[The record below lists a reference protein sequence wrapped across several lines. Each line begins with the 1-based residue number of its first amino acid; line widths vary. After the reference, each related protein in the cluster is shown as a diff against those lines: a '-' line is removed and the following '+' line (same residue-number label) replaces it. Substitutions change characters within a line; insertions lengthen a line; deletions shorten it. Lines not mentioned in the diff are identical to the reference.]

1 MRALVAYVLNVAF
14 LLSGCAGPAKLSA
27 APSETAASPAGD
39 EPAAP
44 NTTAT
49 TPNTPQTAS
58 TAPATPSA
66 GARPETSTAVPQ
78 ASVATAV
85 PASAPA
91 LHDADGKP
99 LPQTEDRPSAT
110 SPAFLRRMELLVRA
124 IEADDAKLAHDA
136 FFPVVA
142 YEQVKDI
149 AKPALDHERRLL
161 AAFARNVHEYHREL
175 GKDASGLRFVRVEV
189 PEDKV
194 KWMKAG
200 SEGNKLGYFRVLRSR
215 LVVATASD
223 REHSFEITSMISW
236 RGEWYV
242 VHLHGFE

>member
-1 MRALVAYVLNVAF
+1 VRRASEHAVLAISLTLACSAPRAPSAPESAAAASV
-14 LLSGCAGPAKLSA
+14 PAAAA
-27 APSETAASPAGD
+27 APSASAEASLPSTSAPASTSPASTPEAR
-39 EPAAP
+39 EP
-44 NTTAT
+44 
-49 TPNTPQTAS
+49 
-58 TAPATPSA
+58 
-66 GARPETSTAVPQ
+66 GAL
-78 ASVATAV
+78 
-85 PASAPA
+85 ASAPPVEPA
-91 LHDADGKP
+91 PAASLLDTDGKP
-99 LPQTEDRPSAT
+99 LPQTEERPTTT

-124 IEADDAKLAHDA
+124 IEADDAKLAHEA

-194 KWMKAG
+194 KWMKVG
-200 SEGNKLGYFRVLRSR
+200 SEGNRVGYHRVLRSR

-223 REHSFEITSMISW
+223 KERSLELTSMISW

-242 VHLHGFE
+242 VHLHGFK